1 MLKKKT
7 WFLTKTKLFLAGVI
21 VDEISKEDGM
31 GMVEVLLIMVEDE
44 KEINITIKSQTT
56 HRISHKIIA
65 LKTILKSQRILK
77 KNGEIRLRKLC
88 AKYAAN

>member
-1 MLKKKT
+1 
-7 WFLTKTKLFLAGVI
+7 
-21 VDEISKEDGM
+21 M

-65 LKTILKSQRILK
+65 LKTILKSQRMLK

>member
-1 MLKKKT
+1 MLKEKT
-7 WFLTKTKLFLAGVI
+7 WFLTKTKLFLAGMV

-44 KEINITIKSQTT
+44 REISITIKSQTT
-56 HRISHKIIA
+56 HRISHKIIV

-77 KNGEIRLRKLC
+77 KNGEIR
-88 AKYAAN
+88 